1 MRLKR
6 NTPIYSSKHVCHIN
20 FEMKFSLGRENMKP
34 ENKTLQKK
42 KRRKLKIIIYIRW
55 GGELKSF

>member
-42 KRRKLKIIIYIRW
+42 R
-55 GGELKSF
+55 EEN